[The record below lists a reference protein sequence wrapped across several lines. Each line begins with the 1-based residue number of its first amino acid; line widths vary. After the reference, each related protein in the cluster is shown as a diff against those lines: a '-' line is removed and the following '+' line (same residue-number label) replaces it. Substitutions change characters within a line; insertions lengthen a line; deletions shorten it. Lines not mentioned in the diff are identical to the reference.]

1 MFCDPLQD
9 EARRLAEQVH
19 ALEDTRNRWNAEI
32 AAREAVLAQ
41 KENDM
46 VATVRQKE
54 AEQRRRLAQDERV
67 RIHLA
72 CVYYK
77 SAACLIITLLNNQ
90 QIWHLLLSE
99 TTVVCGAVLLFG
111 QLHIGPCAN
120 TPSACTVCVLHGM
133 LHAVCCE
140 LRNVTSIK

>member
-54 AEQRRRLAQDERV
+54 AEQHRRLAQDEQV
-67 RIHLA
+67 QNHVA

-77 SAACLIITLLNNQ
+77 SAACLIRTLLNNQ
-90 QIWHLLLSE
+90 QMWHSCCLKLL
-99 TTVVCGAVLLFG
+99 
-111 QLHIGPCAN
+111 
-120 TPSACTVCVLHGM
+120 
-133 LHAVCCE
+133 
-140 LRNVTSIK
+140 